1 MQFDRT
7 HLSDGLVGLVWD
19 SRICIL
25 LHCSDTNADIAGP
38 GFTL

>member
-1 MQFDRT
+1 MQFAGT

-25 LHCSDTNADIAGP
+25 LHSSDTDVDVAGP